1 MATVNTVTG
10 PVDSS
15 ELGRTLIHEHLYI
28 TFEGADYDI
37 IMPFDK
43 KAFVRDAVNRLK
55 ALKEHGVQTFVDPCP
70 IDLGRDVSLMREVS
84 EKAEMNIVCATG
96 FYWEKYGLPLY
107 WRYKSAEQIA
117 ELYIHE
123 IEKGI
128 ENTGIKAGVIKVAT
142 GEPVISDVEA
152 PFAKAA
158 AMASKATGVPIVT
171 HTELGCC
178 GPDQQKI
185 FRDNGADPHRCMIGH
200 SCGNPDPAYHKE
212 IVDNGTYIGFDRI
225 GYETMQP
232 DELRADNV
240 VKLLD
245 GGYKNQLMMAQD
257 RFCHLRGMHILGKIM
272 EMSQEEI
279 AAAERSMQDGTFVMP
294 FTDIFTEFFPKLR
307 ARGVSEDDLNH
318 IMDVNP
324 GRFFSGVP
332 F

>member
-1 MATVNTVTG
+1 M
-10 PVDSS
+10 
-15 ELGRTLIHEHLYI
+15 
-28 TFEGADYDI
+28 
-37 IMPFDK
+37 
-43 KAFVRDAVNRLK
+43 NRLR
-55 ALKEHGVQTFVDPCP
+55 AIKEHGVTTFVDPCP
-70 IDLGRDVSLMREVS
+70 IDLGRDVSLMREVA

-142 GEPVISDVEA
+142 GEPIISEA
-152 PFAKAA
+152 EVPFVQAA

-185 FRDNGADPHRCMIGH
+185 FADFGADRHRCMIGH

-232 DELRADNV
+232 DALRADNV

-272 EMSQEEI
+272 EMSKEEVD
-279 AAAERSMQDGTFVMP
+279 AAERAMRDGAFGMP

-307 ARGVSEDDLNH
+307 ARGVSDADINH